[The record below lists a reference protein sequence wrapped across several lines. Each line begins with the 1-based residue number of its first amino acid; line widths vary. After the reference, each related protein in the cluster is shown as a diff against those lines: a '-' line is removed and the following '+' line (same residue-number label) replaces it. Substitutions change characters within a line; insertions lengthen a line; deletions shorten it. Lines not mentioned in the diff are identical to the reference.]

1 MNISLTNFVGRVK
14 MLAGNIAELK
24 QPLRAM
30 EDWML
35 GSGLRYRHM
44 INNGAQTYVIQYD
57 MGRKAAYYIRSLFEI
72 TNLWKQEIYKV
83 DRQTIYYGWVLIY
96 NKPAAVLLLLLRLRY
111 IACWNLR
118 VGFYQRVELGKRA

>member
-1 MNISLTNFVGRVK
+1 

-44 INNGAQTYVIQYD
+44 INNGAQTYVIQHD

-83 DRQTIYYGWVLIY
+83 DRQTIYYGLVLLY